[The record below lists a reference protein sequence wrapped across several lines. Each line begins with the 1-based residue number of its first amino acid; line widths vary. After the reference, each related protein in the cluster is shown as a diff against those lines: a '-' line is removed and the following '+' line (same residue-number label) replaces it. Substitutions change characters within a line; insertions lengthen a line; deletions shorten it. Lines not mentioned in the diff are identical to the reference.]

1 MRRLLLSGQG
11 RVGRSRFWLAT
22 VGLWVVFV
30 LTFVGLEAA
39 TGRASTLLLYPP
51 FFWVLLALLRKRL
64 HDRDKSSV
72 WLLLLL
78 VPLLGPLWIAFEL
91 CLLPGSFGDNR
102 YGSPPGQRL
111 DYLAVS

>member
-22 VGLWVVFV
+22 FGLWAVFV

-39 TGRASTLLLYPP
+39 LGRTSTFLLYPP

-64 HDRDKSSV
+64 HDRDKSSA

-78 VPLLGPLWIAFEL
+78 VPLMGPLWIGFEL
-91 CLLPGSFGDNR
+91 YILPGSLGDNR
-102 YGSPPGQRL
+102 YGPPPGQAL